1 MWELI
6 NIVIPRVKVH
16 WKWLA
21 YAMRYDS
28 LVESFNKEGGNLD
41 ECCEKM
47 FRNWLN
53 SNHGP
58 TPVTYHTLLKYIK
71 KVKELAAASEEIEEE
86 LIEGKDK

>member
-6 NIVIPRVKVH
+6 KIVIPRVKAH
-16 WKWLA
+16 WTWLA

-58 TPVTYHTLLKYIK
+58 TPVTYQTLLEHIK
-71 KVKELAAASEEIEEE
+71 KIDDLKAASEEIEKE
-86 LIEGKDK
+86 LIKGKDS